1 MKKIIF
7 TIITVLTYL
16 LITSCEYNRI
26 AMPNSEDTTKIFN
39 TGEIKYIQMNPV
51 WEDFNHP
58 LDLFISLDDYI
69 FVADSGNQQ
78 IKVLEKTGDMV
89 TGDESGNDF
98 EALYNLNFQPVGIC
112 VDSKLNLFITDRSNK
127 VYLWNQFTNN
137 CSNRGDGKDSIATAI
152 RFRNPSTE
160 EMVTITD
167 FSESY
172 ELEETGYIIDKVTY
186 EYNEAKTDSILGVR
200 EFYTDDDEKT
210 PQSQF
215 IAVAAAPSNE
225 NAVYLTDQGEE
236 VILKVNMVRSAYLKL
251 ADGTTLWQH
260 RGERGNSIATAG
272 TGAGTVNDPTGIF
285 TDPSGSIFYTQTG
298 INFGFHKISQYDAEN
313 ELWASMFTLGQ
324 NEILDL
330 DRFHNPQD
338 VAVDDDGNIFVLNT
352 GDNEVQVFDNG
363 GSFIRKAGLRS
374 VQIDTTVHDTID
386 NEIVPRDTIMTKY
399 YNDVMNDPRGIF
411 VDDGVI
417 YIVNTGD
424 KNILRFKLSSDL
436 DVEIEE

>member
-1 MKKIIF
+1 
-7 TIITVLTYL
+7 
-16 LITSCEYNRI
+16 
-26 AMPNSEDTTKIFN
+26 
-39 TGEIKYIQMNPV
+39 
-51 WEDFNHP
+51 
-58 LDLFISLDDYI
+58 
-69 FVADSGNQQ
+69 
-78 IKVLEKTGDMV
+78 
-89 TGDESGNDF
+89 
-98 EALYNLNFQPVGIC
+98 
-112 VDSKLNLFITDRSNK
+112 
-127 VYLWNQFTNN
+127 
-137 CSNRGDGKDSIATAI
+137 
-152 RFRNPSTE
+152 
-160 EMVTITD
+160 MVTITD